1 MNTPEDESP
10 LCKAFKDGSVYTRL
24 EEYIASCAY
33 AYEPD
38 SENEKK
44 SSRKKESFY
53 RRFPNFAGFCRY
65 LGVGT
70 DELLDV
76 SSRFPREFGRLRATL
91 EDEALNASL
100 SPTVIAAYFKKRLG
114 YEKDSDRADACVT
127 EIRFEHD
134 IWEDGA

>member
-10 LCKAFKDGSVYTRL
+10 LCKAFKDGSVYAKL
-24 EEYIASCAY
+24 EEYISSCA
-33 AYEPD
+33 AAEAD
-38 SENEKK
+38 GESEKR
-44 SSRKKESFY
+44 SSRKKESVY
-53 RRFPNFAGFCRY
+53 RRFPNFAGFCRH

-70 DELLDV
+70 DELLEL

-114 YEKDSDRADACVT
+114 YEKDSDRADT
-127 EIRFEHD
+127 PIPEIRFEHD
-134 IWEDGA
+134 IWEDGE